1 MFSKKAILG
10 ILVMMVA
17 AVSLTA
23 CAKPTEDPSVKIT
36 QIAMT
41 VQAELTQ
48 NAALTPSA
56 TATFTPTATATEV
69 PATPTLSG
77 PTATSTPVVYPTQPA
92 SSADNAKYVADV
104 TVPDGTVFTADQT
117 FTKTWR
123 IQNTGTTTWTTNY
136 SLVYL
141 EGVLGTKDLQSVKLT
156 KEVKP
161 GETVDISVNFTAPKT
176 NGNYIS
182 WWRMFSASGYLF
194 GESMNVQF
202 TVGTSSATVTPT
214 P

>member
-1 MFSKKAILG
+1 MFSKKVVLV
-10 ILVMMVA
+10 ILVLLVGA
-17 AVSLTA
+17 LSLSA

-41 VQAELTQ
+41 VVAQMTQ

-56 TATFTPTATATEV
+56 TATFTPTATATEI

-77 PTATSTPVVYPTQPA
+77 PTQTPTPVMLPTA
-92 SSADNAKYVADV
+92 AGSADNAKFITDV
-104 TVPDGTVFTADQT
+104 TIPDGTVFTADT
-117 FTKTWR
+117 AFTKTWR
-123 IQNTGTTTWTTNY
+123 IQNTGTTTWDTNY

-141 EGVLGTKDLQSVKLT
+141 EGVLGTNNLQSVKLT
-156 KEVKP
+156 KSVKP

-176 NGNYIS
+176 NGTYIS
-182 WWRMFSASGYLF
+182 WWRMFSSSGYLF

-202 TVGTSSATVTPT
+202 SVGTTSATVTPT